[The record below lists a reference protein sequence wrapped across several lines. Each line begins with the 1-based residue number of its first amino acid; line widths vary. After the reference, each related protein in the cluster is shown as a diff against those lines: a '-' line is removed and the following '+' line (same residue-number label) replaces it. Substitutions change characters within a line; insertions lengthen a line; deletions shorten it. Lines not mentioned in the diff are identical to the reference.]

1 MAFPQIHCLIGTVLW
16 NISTV
21 PWKIDRELVKRFLI
35 IRGQRY
41 YQKQPP
47 EVFCEKVLLKI
58 PQNSQENTS
67 VLSLFFNKFAGL
79 RPSRDFFYRTPP
91 FKRLFYRRL
100 LLYYHIKTSQLILQ
114 QISCLIYNLMRTF
127 SVKGLERHCINHK

>member
-1 MAFPQIHCLIGTVLW
+1 MVFPQIHCLIGTVLR

-47 EVFCEKVLLKI
+47 EIFCEKVLLKI
-58 PQNSQENTS
+58 PQNSQENAS

-79 RPSRDFFYRTPP
+79 RPSRHFF
-91 FKRLFYRRL
+91 
-100 LLYYHIKTSQLILQ
+100 LQ
-114 QISCLIYNLMRTF
+114 NASFQATF
-127 SVKGLERHCINHK
+127 FTGDRFCITI